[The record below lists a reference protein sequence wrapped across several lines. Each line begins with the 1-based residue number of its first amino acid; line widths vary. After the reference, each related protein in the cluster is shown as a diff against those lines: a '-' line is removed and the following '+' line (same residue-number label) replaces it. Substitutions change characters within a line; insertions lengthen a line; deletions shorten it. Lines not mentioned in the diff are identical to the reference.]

1 MKKILIVAATGVLL
15 LAGFFIA
22 MSLYQNEQAKE
33 IEAKAQQNMAQLDRA
48 HSPRQGD
55 PEAKV
60 VIVEFF
66 DPGCEACK
74 AFHPFVKR
82 LMDENPGKIQLVMR
96 YAPFHKGSDYVAAI
110 LEAARA
116 QNKFW
121 ETLEATYAAQDIWAS
136 HTNPQPKRL
145 WMQLGSVGL
154 DLEQIQKDMQNE
166 QVINNINQD
175 ISDLKTLSVTKT
187 PSFYVNGKPL
197 IDFGYGQL
205 RHLVESEVKKVY

>member
-1 MKKILIVAATGVLL
+1 MKKILIVAGTGVLL

-22 MSLYQNEQAKE
+22 MSLYQKEQDKE
-33 IEAKAQQNMAQLDRA
+33 IEAMAQQNMVLLDRA

-60 VIVEFF
+60 MIVEFF
-66 DPGCEACK
+66 DPGCETCK

-96 YAPFHKGSDYVAAI
+96 YAPFHKGSDYVSAI
-110 LEAARA
+110 LEAARG

-121 ETLEATYAAQDIWAS
+121 DTLEATYAAQDIWAS

-154 DLEQIQKDMQNE
+154 DLEQIQKDMQSE

-175 ISDLKTLSVTKT
+175 ISDLKTLNVTKT
-187 PSFYVNGKPL
+187 PSFFVNGKPL

-205 RHLVESEVKKVY
+205 KYLVESEVRKAY

>member
-1 MKKILIVAATGVLL
+1 MKKILIVAGTGVLL
-15 LAGFFIA
+15 LAGFFVA
-22 MSLYQNEQAKE
+22 VLLYQNEQDKEMEAMAK
-33 IEAKAQQNMAQLDRA
+33 QNMALLDRA

-82 LMDENPGKIQLVMR
+82 LMDENPGNIQLVMR
-96 YAPFHKGSDYVAAI
+96 YAPFHNGSDYVAAI
-110 LEAARA
+110 LEAARE

-121 ETLEATYAAQDIWAS
+121 ETLEATYTAQEIWAS

-154 DLEQIQKDMQNE
+154 DLNRVQKDMQSE
-166 QVINNINQD
+166 RVINNINQD
-175 ISDLKTLSVTKT
+175 ISDLKMLGVTKT

-205 RHLVESEVKKVY
+205 RHLVESEVRKAY